1 MENKTTWSMAD
12 VRNAMNVL
20 GRDYKVAFD
29 NGVTGPIAM
38 DAQLSSVTQPNA
50 GIPSLFTTTIFPEIT
65 RAIITPMRAAEV
77 YGERQAGDWTTNMV
91 QFPFVESKGTVS
103 AYHDYSQDGMIEMN
117 ANWETRQPWLY
128 QTWTEWGE
136 RETAMMGQGN
146 ISLVAE
152 KNIASISVLNKA
164 QNQIYLFG
172 VQGLKNYGV
181 LNDPDLPPAIQP
193 TTKTGG
199 NTTWQS
205 TSDPLDIYNDFIK
218 LFGQLNDQMGGNVSM
233 TDRLVVAIPTGLQ
246 QCLSYKNQYGLRIR
260 EMLKEDYPNIRIEA
274 LPELGSKL
282 SNGKLS
288 SNMMQMFIEE
298 YEGMRTVFCG
308 FTYKLRAHRMELY
321 STWQRQKKSQGAWGA
336 VWRLP
341 IACATMVG
349 I

>member
-1 MENKTTWSMAD
+1 MENQTTWSMAD

-77 YGERQAGDWTTNMV
+77 YGERQAGDWTTNLV

-193 TTKTGG
+193 TTKT
-199 NTTWQS
+199 
-205 TSDPLDIYNDFIK
+205 
-218 LFGQLNDQMGGNVSM
+218 GGNVSM